1 VLVSPAENALKA
13 ASLLAA
19 LDVTA
24 YGNQH
29 GESRQA
35 ESGVSDFQNAFSAR
49 AEEAAEEVIVRLFKP
64 RASAFQLR
72 EPG

>member
-1 VLVSPAENALKA
+1 MICACLLQENALKA

-35 ESGVSDFQNAFSAR
+35 ESGVSDFQT
-49 AEEAAEEVIVRLFKP
+49 LFRPGRKK
-64 RASAFQLR
+64 LR
-72 EPG
+72 KK